1 MADRATFRLGSGN
14 STNVLVSGSH
24 IVQNDAGITV
34 LIPTPLRRF
43 TGGEAKVV
51 VTGSSVADVLDALE
65 AAHPGIGERLQDDS
79 GQLRRFV
86 NVFVN
91 GQNVRDRDGVETRL
105 SAGDEVG
112 IIPAMA
118 GGASV

>member
-1 MADRATFRLGSGN
+1 MAGHATLPLGSGI
-14 STNVLVSGSH
+14 STDVRLSRSQ

-43 TGGEAKVV
+43 TGGDAKVV
-51 VTGSSVADVLDALE
+51 VAGSSVAEVLDALE
-65 AAHPGIGERLQDDS
+65 VAHPGIGERLRDDS

-91 GQNVRDRDGVETRL
+91 GQNVRDGAGVETRL

-118 GGASV
+118 GGAGA

>member
-1 MADRATFRLGSGN
+1 
-14 STNVLVSGSH
+14 
-24 IVQNDAGITV
+24 VQNDAHVTV

-43 TGGEAKVV
+43 TGGEAKVAV
-51 VTGSSVADVLDALE
+51 AGTSVAEVLDALD
-65 AAHPGIGERLQDDS
+65 AAHPGLGERLRDDS

-91 GQNVRDRDGVETRL
+91 GQNVRDGQGIDTSV

-118 GGASV
+118 GGTAA

>member
-1 MADRATFRLGSGN
+1 MQS
-14 STNVLVSGSH
+14 
-24 IVQNDAGITV
+24 DARITV

-43 TGGEAKVV
+43 TGGDAKVI
-51 VTGSSVADVLDALE
+51 VAGADVGEVLDALE
-65 AAHPGIGERLQDDS
+65 VAHPGIGERIRDES

-91 GQNVRDRDGVETRL
+91 GKNVRDAQGVDTRL

-118 GGASV
+118 GGAIR

>member
-1 MADRATFRLGSGN
+1 M
-14 STNVLVSGSH
+14 
-24 IVQNDAGITV
+24 QNDTGITV

-43 TGGEAKVV
+43 TDGNAKVV
-51 VTGSSVADVLDALE
+51 VVGSSVAEVLDALE
-65 AAHPGIGERLQDDS
+65 ATHPGIGERLRDDS

-91 GQNVRDRDGVETRL
+91 GQNVRDGDGVDTRL

-112 IIPAMA
+112 IIPAIA
-118 GGASV
+118 GGTSV